1 MSFIRLLA
9 CAAALLLPPALAL
22 AQAPPG
28 PQVNLQ
34 PPSQGADAS
43 ALAEKL
49 QNPISDLIRLCGQ
62 TGPDARGAD
71 GGLVGATA
79 AWPRGGELID

>member
-1 MSFIRLLA
+1 MQTDR
-9 CAAALLLPPALAL
+9 AARSICTA
-22 AQAPPG
+22 
-28 PQVNLQ
+28 
-34 PPSQGADAS
+34 
-43 ALAEKL
+43 
-49 QNPISDLIRLCGQ
+49 RLCGQ